1 MNWDFNIKTFI
12 FSKQTYLNAYLETQN
27 WKRWACIW
35 HSIIVSG
42 KISNVFIIMKTPC
55 KIFTT
60 SRTEIYKS
68 LHCALSPWLL
78 SEVSLG
84 TSIFFFG
91 IFGIRYDLLIFL
103 ENGVGTA
110 PPFFLK
116 IIPNKRSH
124 TENMYTLSI
133 MCCSNQLFGQFLVL
147 CKRYNEGKKSKHTIH
162 LYYQKKCLKPV
173 NSKINPFLPPKFFS
187 GLLLFG
193 IYFSNWSWI
202 NSPQILKMS
211 LVTFISSIFLNFGN
225 FFARFLTE
233 IKGHFKLCRLR

>member
-1 MNWDFNIKTFI
+1 M
-12 FSKQTYLNAYLETQN
+12 
-27 WKRWACIW
+27 
-35 HSIIVSG
+35 
-42 KISNVFIIMKTPC
+42 
-55 KIFTT
+55 
-60 SRTEIYKS
+60 
-68 LHCALSPWLL
+68 
-78 SEVSLG
+78 
-84 TSIFFFG
+84 
-91 IFGIRYDLLIFL
+91 LIFL

-133 MCCSNQLFGQFLVL
+133 MCCSNQLFGQYLVL
-147 CKRYNEGKKSKHTIH
+147 CKRYNEWKKNQNI
-162 LYYQKKCLKPV
+162 QKKCLKPV

-211 LVTFISSIFLNFGN
+211 LIPFIPSIFLNFGN
-225 FFARFLTE
+225 FFARFFTE
-233 IKGHFKLCRLR
+233 IKGHFKLCRSGNWDGFELQLEKLGYTKKFKFCVKMT